1 MLKKLIKYDLK
12 DLFSISW
19 IFYII
24 LLSLSLISYIFNE
37 YDLYKKNILL
47 DLIHGILELILIIML
62 IIFLGFVIFKIL
74 SRFSNNTYSDEGYLT
89 NTLPVSQIKLYFS
102 KILSAIIYILTS
114 SIIAI
119 IAYSIG
125 LTYIFTKHNGTYV
138 STLQGLIEEYSGFL
152 KLSQAN
158 VLAILIILIFLE
170 IMVIVLSGYN
180 GIIKNHLTNNP
191 KKIKSIIYSIGY
203 YLLSVLII
211 VLTLYI
217 SSKINPDISKVF
229 SLNSH
234 NFYKYIYNYTS
245 ACRQIAC
252 IGIFSYLTIDIL
264 LLLNGYRLF
273 NKGINLE

>member
-12 DLFSISW
+12 DLLSFSW
-19 IFYII
+19 MFYII
-24 LLSLSLISYIFNE
+24 LLILSLILFLFHQ
-37 YDLYKKNILL
+37 YDLYKKNVLL
-47 DLIHGILELILIIML
+47 DLTHGILELILIIIL

-114 SIIAI
+114 GIVAI

-125 LTYIFTKHNGTYV
+125 LTYIFTKYNGTYV
-138 STLQGLIEEYSGFL
+138 SNLQGLIEEYSGFL

-191 KKIKSIIYSIGY
+191 KKIKSIIYSICY

-211 VLTLYI
+211 VLVLYI
-217 SSKINPDISKVF
+217 SSKMNPDIFKVF
-229 SLNSH
+229 SLDSN

-245 ACRQIAC
+245 TCRQIAC
-252 IGIFSYLTIDIL
+252 IGICSYIIIDLL
-264 LLLNGYRLF
+264 LLLNGYILF

>member
-19 IFYII
+19 MFYII
-24 LLSLSLISYIFNE
+24 LLILSLILYLFHQ
-37 YDLYKKNILL
+37 YDLHQKNVLL
-47 DLIHGILELILIIML
+47 DLVDGILSLILMILL
-62 IIFLGFVIFKIL
+62 ITFLGFTIYKVL
-74 SRFSNNTYSDEGYLT
+74 SRFSNNTYTDEGYLT

-114 SIIAI
+114 GFVAM
-119 IAYSIG
+119 AVYSIG
-125 LTYIFTKHNGTYV
+125 LTYIFTKHSSSIFSN
-138 STLQGLIEEYSGFL
+138 LQVLIEDYSGIL
-152 KLSQAN
+152 KLSSVN
-158 VLAILIILIFLE
+158 VLSILLLLIFVE

-191 KKIKSIIYSIGY
+191 KKIKSVLYSIGY

-211 VLTLYI
+211 ALVLYI

-234 NFYKYIYNYTS
+234 NFYKYIYNYTTT
-245 ACRQIAC
+245 CRQIAC
-252 IGIFSYLTIDIL
+252 IAIVSYIIIDML